1 MTTQVANNINV
12 EIAEVLKYILADQFV
27 LYTKARN
34 YHWNVRGEQ
43 FFKLHEL
50 FEKLYDELAD
60 DVDEVAE
67 RIRSLGVYA
76 PGTMSEFLKLS
87 QISEKENYYPA
98 ADEMVRSFTSDYE
111 LVTNRIIEN
120 ATKIQDEYRDEI
132 TAGLLYGLA
141 QKYQKN
147 IWMLKSLINN

>member
-1 MTTQVANNINV
+1 MTTQVANNVNV
-12 EIAEVLKYILADQFV
+12 EIAEALKSVLADQFV

-34 YHWNVRGEQ
+34 YHWNVTGGH
-43 FFKLHEL
+43 FFRLHEL

-60 DVDEVAE
+60 DIDEVAE
-67 RIRSLGVYA
+67 RIRALGVYA
-76 PGTMSEFLKLS
+76 PGTLSEFLKLS
-87 QISEKENYYPA
+87 NITETENYYPE
-98 ADEMVRSFTSDYE
+98 ADEMVNTFTNDYQQ
-111 LVTNRIIEN
+111 VTNRILEN
-120 ATKIQDEYRDEI
+120 AAKIQDEYKDEV